1 MDQAPPLDMGRE
13 LDLHRLNADGDDIEE
28 LLAGGASLD
37 DLDESGVLGN
47 WQSCE
52 EKAQVRQTQ
61 ETERSTLLQ
70 ALNGFP
76 SNGSGGE
83 EF

>member
-1 MDQAPPLDMGRE
+1 MDQAPPLDIGRE
-13 LDLHRLNADGDDIEE
+13 IDLHRLNTDGDDIEE

-47 WQSCE
+47 WQSRE
-52 EKAQVRQTQ
+52 EKVQVRQAQ

-70 ALNGFP
+70 ALNEFP
-76 SNGSGGE
+76 PIGSGGE
-83 EF
+83 GF

>member
-1 MDQAPPLDMGRE
+1 MDQAPPLDMVRE
-13 LDLHRLNADGDDIEE
+13 LDLHRLNTDGDDIEE
-28 LLAGGASLD
+28 LLAGGVSLD

-47 WQSCE
+47 WQSRE
-52 EKAQVRQTQ
+52 EKVQVLQTQ

-70 ALNGFP
+70 ELNEFP
-76 SNGSGGE
+76 PNGSGGE

>member
-1 MDQAPPLDMGRE
+1 MDQALPLDMVRE
-13 LDLHRLNADGDDIEE
+13 LDLHRLNTDGDDIEE

-52 EKAQVRQTQ
+52 EKAQARQAQ
-61 ETERSTLLQ
+61 ETKRNALLQ
-70 ALNGFP
+70 ALNEA
-76 SNGSGGE
+76 SSDGSGGE

>member
-1 MDQAPPLDMGRE
+1 MDQTPPLDIVRE
-13 LDLHRLNADGDDIEE
+13 LDLHRLNTDGDDIEE

-37 DLDESGVLGN
+37 DLDESGALGN
-47 WQSCE
+47 WQSRE
-52 EKAQVRQTQ
+52 EKAQVRQAQ

-70 ALNGFP
+70 ALNEFP
-76 SNGSGGE
+76 PNGSGDE

>member
-1 MDQAPPLDMGRE
+1 MDQVTPLDMVRE
-13 LDLHRLNADGDDIEE
+13 LDLHRLNTNGDDIEE

-37 DLDESGVLGN
+37 DLDESGILGN

-52 EKAQVRQTQ
+52 EKAQVRQAQ
-61 ETERSTLLQ
+61 ETERSELLQ
-70 ALNGFP
+70 ALNESP
-76 SNGSGGE
+76 SNELGSE

>member
-1 MDQAPPLDMGRE
+1 MDQAPPLDMVRE
-13 LDLHRLNADGDDIEE
+13 LDLHRLDTDGDDIEA

-37 DLDESGVLGN
+37 DLDESGALGN
-47 WQSCE
+47 WQSRE
-52 EKAQVRQTQ
+52 EKAQVRQAQ

-70 ALNGFP
+70 ALNEFP
-76 SNGSGGE
+76 FNGSDGE

>member
-1 MDQAPPLDMGRE
+1 MDQVTPLDMVRE
-13 LDLHRLNADGDDIEE
+13 LDLHRLNTNGDDIEE

-52 EKAQVRQTQ
+52 EKAQVRQAQ
-61 ETERSTLLQ
+61 ETERSTLLR
-70 ALNGFP
+70 ALNESP
-76 SNGSGGE
+76 SNELGSE

>member
-1 MDQAPPLDMGRE
+1 MNQVTPLDMIRE
-13 LDLHRLNADGDDIEE
+13 LDLHRLNTDGDDIEE

-52 EKAQVRQTQ
+52 EKAQVRQAQ

-70 ALNGFP
+70 ALSEFP
-76 SNGSGGE
+76 PIGSGGE
-83 EF
+83 GF